1 MSALRIFA
9 QLAICLALFPVSS
22 APAQEKLT
30 ADEIFFWFPQ
40 GEFDSISHNEPPG
53 DSLPLSYQRYLAI
66 VDMPSYQG
74 RISVL
79 PLSLDRESRSTTAV
93 ALYLTDQTE
102 TVTAGSRQPPTL
114 TVKPLYV
121 YRFDELDSLVEQAVK
136 SGEIDPTGKRA
147 FGRPI
152 YSYSADIQGM
162 REIERKKFFAYATPT
177 QELLVAEELSDIYK
191 MTRAGYGLDP
201 NILDHEDFS
210 ELLDLVP
217 ELGRLWSAT
226 ACFKQFRDTLQS
238 MRDKGAT
245 EEEIEKTAGKLPG
258 LRWKINAVLL
268 EDEMIKKE
276 IWICSDDDAAQM
288 FFDSEIKTYGESPGY
303 TTNYLDVRQK
313 KTRKTLED
321 NSVVFTTV
329 YDDELLDSIAEM
341 KKLRQEF
348 ERAAEE
354 KNKKHDK

>member
-1 MSALRIFA
+1 MSALRIFT

-22 APAQEKLT
+22 APGQEKLT

-40 GEFDSISHNEPPG
+40 GEFDSISHNESPG

-66 VDMPSYQG
+66 IDLPGYQG
-74 RISVL
+74 RISAL
-79 PLSLDRESRSTTAV
+79 PLSLDRESRSSTSV
-93 ALYLTDQTE
+93 ALYLTDQDE
-102 TVTAGSRQPPTL
+102 TVTVGSRRIPTL
-114 TVKPLYV
+114 TVKYLRV

-136 SGEIDPTGKRA
+136 SGEMDPTGKSA

-162 REIERKKFFAYATPT
+162 REIERKKYFAYATPT
-177 QELLVAEELSDIYK
+177 QELLVAEELSDIHK

-217 ELGRLWSAT
+217 ELGSLWHAI
-226 ACFKQFRDTLQS
+226 AYFKQFRDTLQS

-245 EEEIEKTAGKLPG
+245 EEDIEKTAGKLPG

-276 IWICSDDDAAQM
+276 IWICSTDDAAEM
-288 FFDSEIKTYGESPGY
+288 FFDTEINTIGESPGY
-303 TTNYLDVRQK
+303 TKNYLYVRQK

-321 NSVVFTTV
+321 NRVVFTTV
-329 YDDELLDSIAEM
+329 YDDELLDAIAGM
-341 KKLRQEF
+341 KKLRLES

-354 KNKKHDK
+354 KTK